1 MKNPTKNN
9 NYFKEIIVNAPASIV
24 FSALTQ
30 KLDLWWGKTDKLL
43 HTTGDEFT
51 ISFGK
56 AFWTF
61 KITEYVPNS
70 KLTWECIGGK
80 PDFNAEWIG
89 DILYWT
95 IQEKDKTSKVSLL
108 QVGLT
113 PDMNCYDICAPTWDK
128 FIMISLKSFVET
140 GVTKTFN

>member
-1 MKNPTKNN
+1 MKNSAKDN
-9 NYFKEIIVNAPASIV
+9 NYHKEISVNSSTSEV

-30 KLDLWWGKTDKLL
+30 KLHLWWGKTDKPV
-43 HTTGDEFT
+43 HTIGDEFT
-51 ISFGK
+51 IYFGV
-56 AFWTF
+56 AFWSF

-89 DILYWT
+89 DVLYWT
-95 IQEKDKTSKVSLL
+95 IKETDTATLVRLL

-128 FIMISLKSFVET
+128 FIMISLKSFVEN
-140 GVTKTFN
+140 GVAKTF

>member
-1 MKNPTKNN
+1 MKNSTKDT
-9 NYFKEIIVNAPASIV
+9 NYHIDIKVNAPASEI

-30 KLDLWWGKTDKLL
+30 KLDLWWGKTDKSVN
-43 HTTGDEFT
+43 TIDDEFT
-51 ISFGK
+51 ISFGD
-56 AFWTF
+56 AFWSF
-61 KITEYVPNS
+61 KITEYVTNS

-95 IQEKDKTSKVSLL
+95 IKETDTATHVSLL

-140 GVTKTFN
+140 GVAETF

>member
-1 MKNPTKNN
+1 MKDPTKDK
-9 NYFKEIIVNAPASIV
+9 NYLKEILVNATASQV

-30 KLDLWWGKTDKLL
+30 KLDLWWGKTDKPANII
-43 HTTGDEFT
+43 GDEFT
-51 ISFGK
+51 VYFGE
-56 AFWTF
+56 ASWTF

-89 DILYWT
+89 DMLYWT
-95 IQEKDKTSKVSLL
+95 INETDNNTKISLL

-140 GVTKTFN
+140 GVAETF

>member
-1 MKNPTKNN
+1 MKNPTKDN
-9 NYFKEIIVNAPASIV
+9 NYYKEISVNVPASEG
-24 FSALTQ
+24 FYALTQ
-30 KLDLWWGKTDKLL
+30 KLDLWWGKTNKPV
-43 HTTGDEFT
+43 HTIGDEFT
-51 ISFGK
+51 ISFGD
-56 AFWTF
+56 ALWCF

-95 IQEKDKTSKVSLL
+95 IKETNTITKVNFL

-140 GVTKTFN
+140 GVAETF